1 MRDTYNRLGGRAN
14 VKTPVNPLGGR
25 LGLGTPSEPVGRADK
40 GRPAGNPSVDDAIE
54 HFKIRARFL
63 EKIRFHLEKM
73 RDLAAFNAETK
84 VDEDRCQSY
93 YHHACTVKQIAATCY
108 NGRPL
113 FDHSNLIADVGDNE
127 NHLIMEGLDLSHPAI
142 EAATESSIASREE
155 AGRARD
161 TLHKAL
167 RYVTVV
173 ESILEANLSRLSF
186 MNKRLELVA

>member
-1 MRDTYNRLGGRAN
+1 MRDSYNRLGGKSN
-14 VKTPVNPLGGR
+14 VKTAANPVGGR
-25 LGLGTPSEPVGRADK
+25 LGFSAPVETAL
-40 GRPAGNPSVDDAIE
+40 PASRKAESSHPSVEEAME
-54 HFKIRARFL
+54 HFRIRARFL
-63 EKIRFHLEKM
+63 EKIRSHLEKM

-84 VDEDRCQSY
+84 VDEDHCQGY

-108 NGRPL
+108 NGAPL
-113 FDHSNLIADVGDNE
+113 FDDSNLIADAGDNE

-142 EAATESSIASREE
+142 EAATESSIASKEE
-155 AGRARD
+155 AAQARY